1 MTETFLNALT
11 NTGNRTLT
19 ENGATAF
26 ATTKSDVLDFFSTGG
41 ALRSRSAKDQ
51 VNIFARAWNENPEL
65 ALKAMFHFRDVRG
78 GQGQRGAFR
87 NQLRWLADVSPETVA
102 KNLPNVPEYG
112 RWDDLF
118 VLDGTPAESD
128 MWKLIRTQLMD
139 DMVSSTGTGEGRPS
153 LLAKWLKSTYASNEE
168 SKRLARKTR
177 KVLGWSEKHYRK
189 VVSELRK
196 EIGVLERQL
205 EANNWEEVEYS
216 HVPSQAMVKY
226 RKAFR
231 KHDADRFGSYIEAAS
246 KGEVKINAGTLYPH
260 DIVGRLL
267 GFRSDSM
274 RGDEA
279 QALWNALPD
288 YMPEGENAICV
299 VDTSASMDGTPM
311 EVAIALGLYA
321 AERAKGPYKDHFITF
336 SSKPQLQKV
345 TGDSIK
351 AKVDGLRRAHW
362 EMNTDIEAV
371 FDLILKTAV
380 QNGLS
385 QDEMVDKLYIIS
397 DMEFDDATTNTGYS
411 YRSNGGPT
419 TAPDATL
426 FQTIR
431 AKFEAKGYQMPN
443 LVFWN
448 VDSRNDQFPMSM
460 DERGFQAVSGFSP
473 SIFEHLVGGEFI
485 SAYDIMLKV
494 LNSDRY
500 ANVTL

>member
-1 MTETFLNALT
+1 MTENFLNALGDT
-11 NTGNRTLT
+11 SNRALT
-19 ENGATAF
+19 ENGATAY
-26 ATTKSDVLDFFSTGG
+26 ATTKSAVLDFFGMGG
-41 ALRSRSAKDQ
+41 AIRNRSAEDQ
-51 VNIFARAWNENPEL
+51 QAMFARAWNENPEL
-65 ALKAMFHFRDVRG
+65 ALKAMFYFRDVRG
-78 GQGQRGAFR
+78 GQGQRNAFR
-87 NQLRWLADVSPETVA
+87 NQLRFLANVA
-102 KNLPNVPEYG
+102 PNVVRNNLLNVPEYG
-112 RWDDLF
+112 RWDDMYALADTDLERDVF
-118 VLDGTPAESD
+118 AI
-128 MWKLIRTQLMD
+128 IRNQFNADLNSEEN
-139 DMVSSTGTGEGRPS
+139 VS
-153 LLAKWLKSTYASNEE
+153 LLGKWLKSTNASNEE
-168 SKRLARKTR
+168 ARDLARKTR
-177 KVLGWSEKHYRK
+177 KALRMSEKRYRK
-189 VVSELRK
+189 ALSFLRDR
-196 EIGVLERQL
+196 IGVVERTMEQQK
-205 EANNWEEVEYS
+205 WGDVDYS
-216 HVPSQAMVKY
+216 HVPSLAMVKY
-226 RKAFR
+226 RNAFR
-231 KHDADRFGSYIEAAS
+231 NHDGDRFGSFIDAVN
-246 KGEVKINAGTLYPH
+246 KGEAKINAGTLYPH

-299 VDTSASMDGTPM
+299 VDTSASMNGTPM

-397 DMEFDDATTNTGYS
+397 DMEFDAATTNTGYS